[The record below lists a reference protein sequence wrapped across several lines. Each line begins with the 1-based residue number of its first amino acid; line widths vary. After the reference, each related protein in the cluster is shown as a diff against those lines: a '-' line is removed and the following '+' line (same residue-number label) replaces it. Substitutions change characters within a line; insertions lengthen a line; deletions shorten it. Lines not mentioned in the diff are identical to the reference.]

1 MNAILIKLIKIPK
14 KEVLLKRVSSLFIEN
29 KSFDKT
35 RWISYRRYAT
45 YNMEAISDPYQ
56 RHLFDDDTIYN
67 VYKNESVNLSVGAPG
82 PDLLQNC
89 VELMKKA
96 TDHRLKEEK
105 DEGKYYLFQ
114 YGMTAGLWECREEL
128 SKFLSRRYGDPVKR
142 ENLILT
148 CGASHGLTLLLNT
161 ILSPNGVI
169 FVEEVTYMI
178 ALDSFKQFPLMK
190 IVTVPMKDDVV
201 DLDAFEKIVAE
212 EKCNLNGNF
221 LTNEQKLF
229 WAMFYTIPTFHN
241 PTGTTLPP
249 ESCKRLVEIARN
261 NSLLVVCDDVYNL
274 LHYGDGLPPRR
285 LFFYDQPTDPE
296 YKGGNIVSNGSFSKI
311 LSPALRFGWIEC
323 SPQLASIFRV
333 SGILCSGGAVNHY
346 GSGVITSILQLN
358 LQDDYLDKLIKTYK
372 ERLAV
377 LCNVLDQY
385 LPQYCSYKKPEG
397 GYFVWIHL
405 PSGINGTDFVQWCQ
419 KEYKVSAIPGTRFSH
434 SGKSHNF
441 LRLSISFYRKDVLE
455 TAAIALCKALSN
467 YVTENIN

>member
-1 MNAILIKLIKIPK
+1 
-14 KEVLLKRVSSLFIEN
+14 
-29 KSFDKT
+29 
-35 RWISYRRYAT
+35 
-45 YNMEAISDPYQ
+45 MEAISDPYR
-56 RHLFDDDTIYN
+56 RHLFDDDTLYN
-67 VYKNESVNLSVGAPG
+67 VYKNESINLSVGAPG

-89 VELMKKA
+89 VELMKRA
-96 TDHRLKEEK
+96 TDHRLEEEK
-105 DEGKYYLFQ
+105 NEGKYYLFQ

-190 IVTVPMKDDVV
+190 IVAVPMKDDVV

-212 EKCNLNGNF
+212 ENCILNGNF

-229 WAMFYTIPTFHN
+229 WAMFYTTPTFHN

-249 ESCKRLVEIARN
+249 ESCKRLVEIARI

-285 LFFYDQPTDPE
+285 LFSYDQPTDPE

-323 SPQLASIFRV
+323 SPQLAKEFY
-333 SGILCSGGAVNHY
+333 AV
-346 GSGVITSILQLN
+346 VVQLIITFLVLLQ
-358 LQDDYLDKLIKTYK
+358 
-372 ERLAV
+372 ERLSV

-385 LPQYCSYKKPEG
+385 LPQCCSYKKPKG

-405 PSGINGTDFVQWCQ
+405 PSGINGTDFIQWCQ
-419 KEYKVSAIPGTRFSH
+419 KEHKVTAIPGIRFSY

-441 LRLSISFYRKDVLE
+441 LRLSISFHRKDVLE
-455 TAAIALCKALSN
+455 TAAMALCRALSN